1 MVTNFSMTSLLCVLS
16 SRGVVIRGI
25 LVLMLSSLVSC
36 MLPPSKDVVQSEP
49 EARVAIPVDW
59 TGPVVRWSVVPP
71 LDVNGVNR
79 EQLETVARQAFA
91 GWQKAGVVKFVK
103 AGPGEKADVLIGFG
117 AAPDDAKNKHAMA
130 WSYPS
135 GSPHAGMIRLSSEIG
150 WTTNPWQVWRQPVQW
165 VLANRVGHVLGMPQN
180 PQYESIMNNQFP
192 PREEPTTFDLLE
204 LRRHYLRPEVVEGQ

>member
-1 MVTNFSMTSLLCVLS
+1 MKSDTPVVSPLS
-16 SRGVVIRGI
+16 VVIRGI
-25 LVLMLSSLVSC
+25 LALMLGSMMSCSLPRESATA
-36 MLPPSKDVVQSEP
+36 QTEP
-49 EARVAIPVDW
+49 EARVAVPVDW

-71 LDVNGVNR
+71 LDVNGVTR
-79 EQLETVARQAFA
+79 DQLETVASQAFA

-117 AAPDDAKNKHAMA
+117 SAPEDARNKHAMA

-165 VLANRVGHVLGMPQN
+165 VLANRVGHVLGLPQD
-180 PQYESIMNNQFP
+180 PQYDSIMNHQFP